1 MLNEEKSAF
10 GGDNQN
16 TNQQLSSEKQLPSN
30 NPEQVNQSEHSGHL
44 ESRSIVA
51 ILLLV
56 FMYPAGLIFMWFFT
70 KWRRWLKLL
79 LSTPIIIAIIGI
91 IIILTSATGLY
102 FRDRNLPSLS
112 PTPTPLPVEILGDRV
127 INQRAGY
134 SVVVPEGWR
143 LEYLNETETMIIFAS
158 DSSSSF
164 GIGEIRFFDYM
175 FNDEKNDYLGEPVSI
190 SVDGVNGIVQDY
202 KGGLVGKQALVSING
217 KTYIF
222 RISKDDPQNLK
233 RFEQLLSS
241 FKFTNYADE
250 TANWKT
256 YTNEKYGFT
265 LKYPPEWS
273 IDDKKLNIINLGPL
287 STKNHIGETI
297 PEYVSSY
304 IVLSLFNSTQNT
316 DLKTFKNLNPAVNPI
331 WKEIMIDEINGLDVQ
346 HKGCVSGSCREI
358 LFQKDNTIYNFSEQN
373 NLKELNQ
380 ILSTLMFTN

>member
-1 MLNEEKSAF
+1 MENQTEVPPLACCSLKSKLMCVSA
-10 GGDNQN
+10 G
-16 TNQQLSSEKQLPSN
+16 LIVLI
-30 NPEQVNQSEHSGHL
+30 
-44 ESRSIVA
+44 IVA
-51 ILLLV
+51 IASFVLGRALPRGPEGTLR
-56 FMYPAGLIFMWFFT
+56 G
-70 KWRRWLKLL
+70 
-79 LSTPIIIAIIGI
+79 TPTTAI
-91 IIILTSATGLY
+91 L
-102 FRDRNLPSLS
+102 
-112 PTPTPLPVEILGDRV
+112 PTPTPTP
-127 INQRAGY
+127 
-134 SVVVPEGWR
+134 
-143 LEYLNETETMIIFAS
+143 
-158 DSSSSF
+158 
-164 GIGEIRFFDYM
+164 
-175 FNDEKNDYLGEPVSI
+175 
-190 SVDGVNGIVQDY
+190 
-202 KGGLVGKQALVSING
+202 
-217 KTYIF
+217 
-222 RISKDDPQNLK
+222 
-233 RFEQLLSS
+233 
-241 FKFTNYADE
+241 DE